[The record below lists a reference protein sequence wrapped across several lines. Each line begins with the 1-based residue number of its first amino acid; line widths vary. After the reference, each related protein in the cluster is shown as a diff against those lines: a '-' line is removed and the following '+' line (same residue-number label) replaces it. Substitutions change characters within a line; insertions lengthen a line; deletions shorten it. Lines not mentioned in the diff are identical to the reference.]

1 MVWVCISEQV
11 GFFHDANELFLVN
24 FTITVPVSLVNH
36 LLQLL
41 IAHSLAKLP
50 GYALEVLKRDFSS
63 GVIIEETESLEDFF
77 TRIALSNLASHELHE
92 VTELDDSF
100 ALTVNL
106 SDHLFDLLLLGLKA
120 EGAHGNLEFLGVD
133 VA

>member
-1 MVWVCISEQV
+1 MVWACISEQV

-24 FTITVPVSLVNH
+24 FTIGVPVSLVNH

-41 IAHSLAKLP
+41 ISHRLAQFP
-50 GYALEVLKRDFSS
+50 GYALEVLKRDFPS
-63 GVIIEETESLEDFF
+63 GVIVEEAESFEDLF
-77 TRIALSNLASHELHE
+77 TRIALGNLASHELHE